1 MEKIVLGLARSV
13 SSVWNNIIYF
23 YEGDE
28 TELQNLRLL
37 MATHSISSNGRVKA
51 NSQLF

>member
-1 MEKIVLGLARSV
+1 MEKRVLGLAKSV
-13 SSVWNNIIYF
+13 SRVWNNISYF
-23 YEGDE
+23 YKGDE

-51 NSQLF
+51 DSQLF